1 MPIPLPP
8 TAEQYVLVD
17 EINERLFQTEIAD
30 GNIAKSLLRA
40 ARLRQSILKQAFE
53 GTLVPQ
59 DPKDEPASKLLE
71 RIKVQSAEAA
81 SNGKPAA
88 SKGKRSKQKAS

>member
-40 ARLRQSILKQAFE
+40 ARLRQSILKQAFD
-53 GTLVPQ
+53 GKLVPQ
-59 DPKDEPASKLLE
+59 NPKDEPASKLLE
-71 RIKVQSAEAA
+71 RIKAQSVEAT
-81 SNGKPAA
+81 SNGTPAT
-88 SKGKRSKQKAS
+88 SKRKRSKQKTS